1 MLPPQPLLRPLCL
14 SLSRLGGTERR
25 PGRPDRKH
33 GPSPVLGVQPCPA
46 AVSHLRP
53 RPRGSCARGALRVTR
68 ELPSRAGA
76 LMALPLPPSPSR
88 WLLLGA
94 VTVGVLAQS
103 VLAVSPGS
111 RSRALIRGQECGRDT
126 EWPQHKAVHAFSP
139 ECVCVCVCVCV
150 CTRAR
155 AAMTQ
160 PRFPESWPSREN
172 SSSLPSLGVPIS
184 VVCVT
189 GGDRPRK
196 PVI

>member
-139 ECVCVCVCVCV
+139 ECVCVCVC
-150 CTRAR
+150 TRAR